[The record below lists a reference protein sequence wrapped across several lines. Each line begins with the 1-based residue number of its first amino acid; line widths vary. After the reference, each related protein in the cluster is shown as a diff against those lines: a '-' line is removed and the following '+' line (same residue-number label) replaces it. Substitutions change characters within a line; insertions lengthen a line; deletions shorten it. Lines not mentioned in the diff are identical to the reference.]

1 MNNKQ
6 KNFVKQSMV
15 DEIQKY
21 RKLAHEFAD
30 EDNFKAETECYN
42 KVNEIRNFLYLNGFQ
57 VESFGSRN
65 AVYGVG
71 VRIVSHR
78 WANYE
83 RVAQQYGIDVELA
96 A

>member
-6 KNFVKQSMV
+6 KNFVKKSMV

-21 RKLAHEFAD
+21 RKLAYEFAD
-30 EDNFKAETECYN
+30 ENNGKAEDECYN
-42 KVNEIRNFLYLNGFQ
+42 KVNEMRNFLYLNGFQ
-57 VESFGSRN
+57 VESFRSCYGVR
-65 AVYGVG
+65 GVG
-71 VRIVSHR
+71 VRIVAHR

-83 RVAQQYGIDVELA
+83 RVAKQYGIDVECA